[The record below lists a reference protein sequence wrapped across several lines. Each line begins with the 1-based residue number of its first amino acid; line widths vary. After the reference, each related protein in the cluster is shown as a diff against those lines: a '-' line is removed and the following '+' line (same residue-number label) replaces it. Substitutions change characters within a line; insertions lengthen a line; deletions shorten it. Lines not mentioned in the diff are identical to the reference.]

1 MNGRRRLVSWS
12 CHERTSKRSCPDD
25 LEPLARA
32 AGRHVEI
39 IRA

>member
-1 MNGRRRLVSWS
+1 MMPLDADAVDGDHVV
-12 CHERTSKRSCPDD
+12 TSDPDD